1 MIEER
6 VAWLRRVRFFS
17 ELDDET
23 LADVAQRARLQRFAA
38 GKRILSELEFGAD
51 LYLLVGGEAE
61 VSVEPRSGPRQVLG
75 TIGPGATF
83 GEMASLTGELR
94 SATVT
99 ARSEVEVLILA
110 DADFDRLRERRPEI
124 AIALVR
130 TLTTRLAEAEAAI
143 ESLLAGAAPE
153 LTSAGRRREGGSL
166 GLLWRELVVNHQRDL
181 TFWTLITFVTTLAV
195 VRLGVFLAFRYD
207 FAPMG
212 VLRAAYTTG
221 FGLLLTSACA
231 ALLTFRPGWRRA
243 IAVAYGIGGALIFNQ
258 LGVTLAFDIFY
269 QDIYTPDPTLAF
281 DVEQLYRR
289 TEPIRA
295 IAIGLV
301 VLVQATYMRQFYARA
316 WFVLAMRLRRAW
328 RR

>member
-1 MIEER
+1 MTEDW
-6 VAWLRRVRFFS
+6 VPLLRRVSFFS
-17 ELDDET
+17 QLDDDT
-23 LADVAQRARLQRFAA
+23 LADVAERARLQRFVA
-38 GKRILSELEFGAD
+38 GRRMLSELEFGAD
-51 LYLLVGGEAE
+51 LYLLVRGEAE

-99 ARSEVEVLILA
+99 ARSEVEVLVLA

-130 TLTTRLAEAEAAI
+130 TLTQRLGEAEAAI

-153 LTSAGRRREGGSL
+153 LTPAGRQREGGSL
-166 GLLWRELVVNHQRDL
+166 ALLWRELVVNHQKDL
-181 TFWTLITFVTTLAV
+181 AFWTLIAFVLTLLV
-195 VRLGVFLAFRYD
+195 VRAGVFLAFSYD

-221 FGLLLTSACA
+221 FGLLLSSACA
-231 ALLTFRPGWRRA
+231 ALLTFRPRWRRA

-269 QDIYTPDPTLAF
+269 QDICTPDPTLAF

-316 WFVLAMRLRRAW
+316 WFVLATRLRRAW